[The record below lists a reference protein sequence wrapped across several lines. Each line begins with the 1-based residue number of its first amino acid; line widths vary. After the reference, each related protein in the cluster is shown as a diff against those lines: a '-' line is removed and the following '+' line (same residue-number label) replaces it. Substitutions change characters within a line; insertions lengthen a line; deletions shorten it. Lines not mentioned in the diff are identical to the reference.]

1 LEAAKVTGFAL
12 AVPPANSQVGADAR
26 DLLGQGGP
34 QAVRDFIASAA
45 PAADVEDAR
54 VDIFLPVKEGQPA
67 SEPEFER

>member
-1 LEAAKVTGFAL
+1 L

-45 PAADVEDAR
+45 PAADVEKAR
-54 VDIFLPVKEGQPA
+54 ADIFLPVKESHLA
-67 SEPEFER
+67 AEPEVEW